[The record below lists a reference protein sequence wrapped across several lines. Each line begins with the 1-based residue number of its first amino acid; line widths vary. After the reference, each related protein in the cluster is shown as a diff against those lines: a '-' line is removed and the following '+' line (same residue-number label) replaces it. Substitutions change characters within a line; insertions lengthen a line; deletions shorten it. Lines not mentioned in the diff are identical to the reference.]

1 MNHIAAARAAALAAV
16 LAGVAGESYAHADET
31 CTRAHV
37 TVDESGRTV
46 VVAFDNR
53 CDARIGCEVHWSL
66 RCGKGSAE
74 EKSEA
79 LRMDAHTE
87 SQVTASALSCGD
99 ADWRISP
106 PRWRCDQPEDAVTQ
120 TSSSTRKRKH

>member
-16 LAGVAGESYAHADET
+16 LAGVAGESYAYADEP
-31 CTRAHV
+31 CTRAQV
-37 TVDESGRTV
+37 TVDESGHKV
-46 VVAFDNR
+46 IVAFDNR

-74 EKSEA
+74 EKSET

-120 TSSSTRKRKH
+120 STSTRRRKR